1 MKKNE
6 MIKFLNIIIL
16 INFAFLGTIFSQGN
30 NWIRTNPGGGGAIA
44 VVGATASGAIIAA
57 SDLSG
62 IYKTTD
68 NGNSWTVYGATQ
80 GLMNDGITSLGFNP
94 TDGNT
99 FIIGTY
105 VGAYKTTDGGNTIYK
120 VNLETVNPD
129 ADGYIESIGM
139 AFSDANIGY
148 IAHYEDWNDILTFMK
163 TTDGGDNW
171 SIVPTSGIPPN
182 TRVVKLLV
190 DKNNANLVYAL
201 GGKGRFGCSLPYLYK
216 STNGGTSWSRIATGL
231 TSILDFDLHP
241 TNPNIIYV
249 STFKMAANGCNLEMW
264 QYAEDIGELYKST
277 NGGTSFT
284 QLFNIGGII
293 SVGANPNNITVV
305 NIINL
310 SSSDQNSGTFK
321 STDGGT
327 TWTHTGFVN
336 NWYIGWTDENYA
348 FGFSYYGLTKTLA
361 KDYFNPN
368 KMYGSFGQWAWSSTD
383 GGDHINNISTKNITS
398 TTYLSTGLEN
408 INGNWINV
416 NDENPDII
424 YIGHYDLGFWYSKDK
439 GASWKRSLP
448 DNNAYPDYVW
458 WAGGGSNCNFVL
470 SDPERENIVWACF
483 SKDQPDT
490 KSSLFKSTEY
500 GENWSISNS
509 GLVDAG
515 LTMHGISLDE
525 NSPVNNRTL
534 YLTEEGNVYKST
546 NDGNSWTK
554 ILTNGGLKFTE
565 VDKFNSQL
573 IYAGGE
579 NGFWRS
585 TDGGTNWTETGLQE
599 MRKTH
604 TNIRND
610 IIPTFPEIN
619 YDNGYP
625 DTTLFP
631 WEGVFEIK
639 ADPNIANRVYVIAHG
654 KGKGLYRSND
664 AGITWEKLYT
674 NENMRSVAIAKQ
686 NSNLIYATSSLA
698 YDSGGFDSTSLG
710 VLVSYDAG
718 LTWDFD
724 NVGMAWTKG
733 GRVVID
739 NSSSPYVWVYSP
751 GTGVQKKNLPK
762 VKLKTKIFLEGPYNN
777 SNHLMNTNLNSNI
790 PLKSPYSE
798 NPRTVSSI
806 PQNVVDWV
814 LIELRKTE
822 NSAPVISRSVF
833 LRNDGMIASDD
844 GLTDEIDLV
853 VPEGDYYIVIKHRNH
868 LSVMSAVK
876 HHLSKTTSTLY
887 DFTTGSDKYY
897 GTGGAKQLN

>member
-1 MKKNE
+1 MK
-6 MIKFLNIIIL
+6 IFRIIL
-16 INFAFLGTIFSQGN
+16 KIVVINIFAATILYSQQN
-30 NWIRTNPGGGGAIA
+30 NWLRTNPGGGGAIA
-44 VVGATASGAIIAA
+44 VVGATASGDTIAA

-62 IYKTTD
+62 IYKSTD
-68 NGNSWTVYGATQ
+68 NGNSWQVFGATQ
-80 GLMNDGITSLGFNP
+80 GLLESGITSLGFHPN
-94 TDGNT
+94 DGNT

-105 VGAYKTTDGGNTIYK
+105 IGAYKTKDGGNTIYK
-120 VNLETVNPD
+120 VNLQTVNPG

-139 AFSDANIGY
+139 AFSNASIGY
-148 IAHYEDWNDILTFMK
+148 LAHYEDWNDVLTFMK
-163 TTDGGDNW
+163 TTDAGDNW
-171 SIVPTSGIPPN
+171 SIVQTSGIPPN

-216 STNGGTSWSRIATGL
+216 STNGGTSWTRIATSL

-241 TNPNIIYV
+241 TNPDIIFV
-249 STFKMAANGCNLEMW
+249 STFKMAPNGCNLEMW

-277 NGGTSFT
+277 DGGTSFT
-284 QLFNIGGII
+284 QIFNIGGII
-293 SVGANPNNITVV
+293 SVGNNPDNISVV

-310 SSSDQNSGTFK
+310 SSNDPNSGTFK
-321 STDGGT
+321 TTNGGT
-327 TWTHTGFVN
+327 TWTHTGFVG
-336 NWYIGWTDENYA
+336 NWYLGWDENYA

-361 KDYFNPN
+361 KDYFNPD

-383 GGDHINNISTKNITS
+383 GGDHINNISTKNITAD
-398 TTYLSTGLEN
+398 TYLSTGLEN
-408 INGNWINV
+408 INGNWINI
-416 NDENPDII
+416 NDKNPNII
-424 YIGHYDLGFWYSKDK
+424 YIGHYDLGFWYTKDK

-448 DNNAYPDYVW
+448 DTASYPEYVW

-470 SDPERENIVWACF
+470 SDPERENVVWACF
-483 SKDQPDT
+483 SEDQPDT
-490 KSSLFKSTEY
+490 KSSLFKSNEY
-500 GENWSISNS
+500 GENWNISNS
-509 GLVDAG
+509 GLIDTG

-619 YDNGYP
+619 YDNGFA

-639 ADPNIANRVYVIAHG
+639 ADPNIENRVYVVAHG
-654 KGKGLYRSND
+654 KGKGLYRSDD
-664 AGITWEKLYT
+664 AGTTWTKLYS
-674 NENMRSVAIAKQ
+674 NGEMRSVEIASQ
-686 NSNLIYATSSLA
+686 NSNIIYATSSLA
-698 YDSGGFDSTSLG
+698 YDSGGYDSTSLG

-718 LTWDFD
+718 ATWNFD
-724 NVGMAWTKG
+724 NDGMAWTLG
-733 GRVVID
+733 GRVKID
-739 NSSSPYVWVYSP
+739 KSELPYVWVYSP
-751 GTGVQKKNLPK
+751 GTGVQKKLLPY
-762 VKLKTKIFLEGPYNN
+762 VKLKTKIFLEGAYIPSTN
-777 SNHLMNTNLNSNI
+777 SMTTDLNAYI
-790 PLKSPYSE
+790 PLKSPYSA
-798 NPRTVSSI
+798 NPRKVESI
-806 PQNVVDWV
+806 PSNIVDWI
-814 LIELRKTE
+814 LIELRKTP
-822 NSAPVISRSVF
+822 NSEPSVSRSFF
-833 LRNDGMIASDD
+833 LRNDGKIVTDD
-844 GLTDEIDLV
+844 GSNDEIKLI
-853 VPEGDYYIVIKHRNH
+853 VPEGNYYIVIKHRNH
-868 LSVMSAVK
+868 LAVMSKNAVA
-876 HHLSKTTSTLY
+876 LNGTTSTLY

-897 GTGGAKQLN
+897 GNGGAKQLN